1 MADGRFQLQVV
12 SPEANLLETPATAVV
27 LRSSDGDLT
36 VLDGHTDLITDVV
49 STEVRVDQSEGEP
62 IRLAVHGGFLQV
74 ETGLLDADGEHSEAA
89 SKERSTRATLLA
101 GIAERAEDIDV
112 PRAEQAKESAQAR
125 IDQLRASGRIRA
137 DDASEGTPLTP
148 EDIELASAEAA
159 LARAELRI
167 AVGSGPAST

>member
-74 ETGLLDADGEHSEAA
+74 ETGLPDGGDGEAA

-101 GIAERAEDIDV
+101 GVAERAEDIDV
-112 PRAEQAKESAQAR
+112 PRADQAKEAAQAR

-137 DDASEGTPLTP
+137 DDAPEDTPLAP

-159 LARAELRI
+159 LARAELRL
-167 AVGSGPAST
+167 AVGSGPASA